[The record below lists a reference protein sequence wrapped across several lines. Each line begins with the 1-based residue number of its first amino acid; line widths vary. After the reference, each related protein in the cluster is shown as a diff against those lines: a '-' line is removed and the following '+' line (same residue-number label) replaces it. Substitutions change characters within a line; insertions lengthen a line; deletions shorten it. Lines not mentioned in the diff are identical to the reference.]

1 MSEQHTEA
9 INQENTP
16 ESRIQAA
23 IEAVT
28 ATEAPEESIEA
39 PEESVE
45 TEETQEEVQETAE
58 GNGVPLDSDQP
69 LTPGEE
75 NIAESSKLA
84 SLARRERRAREHAK
98 EREAQLTKKEQEL
111 EDRLKR
117 AEDLENRLSGLKDEF
132 RHDPISALKDLGI
145 EDGYADVASALY
157 DEELGESAPPEHK
170 SQREV
175 RALRERLAQF
185 EKSQK
190 EQSAKQEETKKQEEV
205 QAFQRKFVNELET
218 HMKAAPSGLTYAN
231 AVFEKNPEDAIH
243 AMYNIA
249 YSVAVEDPNAPLPT
263 TQQLAEALNQNL
275 ETTLAPVIDA
285 ILAARSQSIEDET
298 KVEEEPARQTKTLR
312 NAQSRRTSKQS
323 PAATEEERIQRAL
336 QAIAAG

>member
-9 INQENTP
+9 TSQESTP

-28 ATEAPEESIEA
+28 ATVPE
-39 PEESVE
+39 PEPEQVE
-45 TEETQEEVQETAE
+45 EEIETQAE
-58 GNGVPLDSDQP
+58 PANDGEGDPGDDDQP
-69 LTPGEE
+69 ITPGEE
-75 NIAESSKLA
+75 NVAESTKLA
-84 SLARRERRAREHAK
+84 SLARRERRSREQAK
-98 EREAQLTKKEQEL
+98 EREAQLTKREQEL

-117 AEDLENRLSGLKDEF
+117 AEELESRLGGLRDGF
-132 RHDPISALKDLGI
+132 RQDPISALKDLGI

-157 DEELGESAPPEHK
+157 DEELGEAAPPEHK
-170 SQREV
+170 SQREI

-190 EQSAKQEETKKQEEV
+190 EQETKREEARKQEEV

-218 HMKAAPSGLTYAN
+218 HMKSTPEGLTYAN
-231 AVFEKNPEDAIH
+231 AVFEQNPEDAIH

-249 YSVAVEDPNAPLPT
+249 YSVAMEDPNAPLPT

-285 ILAARSQSIEDET
+285 ILAARNQTTEDET
-298 KVEEEPARQTKTLR
+298 RVKEEPERQTKTLR
-312 NAQSRRTSKQS
+312 NAQSRRTKKQS
-323 PAATEEERIQRAL
+323 PAATEEERMKRAL
-336 QAIAAG
+336 QALEAATG